1 MKMIHSLIRHMEW
14 ANQMILDTLAHKE
27 ECPEAMKL
35 LGHLLTA
42 EQIWLARL
50 EGRETRNAALWD
62 KADFKKCEEL
72 VRMNKGLFLDYL
84 KDMDDEKLSRIVTY
98 TNSKGNK
105 YENTRQEILLH
116 VIMHGQYHR
125 GQINKKLRETG
136 IEPVNVDYITYR
148 R

>member
-1 MKMIHSLIRHMEW
+1 MKMVYSLIRHMEW
-14 ANQMILDTLAHKE
+14 ANQMVLDTLAHKE
-27 ECPEAMKL
+27 ECREAMKIF
-35 LGHLLTA
+35 GHLLTA

-50 EGRETRNAALWD
+50 EGRETRNVVLWD

-72 VRMNKGLFLDYL
+72 VQMNKGLFLDYL
-84 KDMDDEKLSRIVTY
+84 KDMDDEELSRIVTY
-98 TNSKGNK
+98 INSKGNK

-125 GQINKKLRETG
+125 GQINKKLREKG